1 MLKKTKFT
9 KNVQIEINY
18 FIRVIEKI
26 VRYFPQLKIFI
37 DPLEIDD
44 PNYHSGITFRVFSE
58 NLKELF
64 SGGNYKVA
72 NENCIGF
79 SGFTESLLKESSIN
93 FTFKR
98 KIFIPKN
105 IDVDKKNELHK
116 KGFITF
122 QAIKTLNKKQMTKQA
137 KNQKCNYYFF
147 ENKVFGVD

>member
-1 MLKKTKFT
+1 M
-9 KNVQIEINY
+9 
-18 FIRVIEKI
+18 
-26 VRYFPQLKIFI
+26 
-37 DPLEIDD
+37 
-44 PNYHSGITFRVFSE
+44 
-58 NLKELF
+58 
-64 SGGNYKVA
+64 
-72 NENCIGF
+72 
-79 SGFTESLLKESSIN
+79 
-93 FTFKR
+93 